1 MLKRKTSVLLMLFLI
16 RRFEHTMVASGLPW
30 ASVACAISFSIN
42 IIPVGVHQD
51 NFKNLKCH
59 YGAKKYQV
67 FVFVTGALVL
77 TMLPG
82 RKRLFGANSFFK
94 IYNHEYYNYCRN
106 NNAIGVYRT
115 CMDSNA
121 EAEKKQEKA

>member
-16 RRFEHTMVASGLPW
+16 RWFEHTADATGLPW
-30 ASVACAISFSIN
+30 ASVACAISFGKK
-42 IIPVGVHQD
+42 IIPVGVYQD
-51 NFKNLKCH
+51 NLKNLKCH
-59 YGAKKYQV
+59 NGSKEHQV

-77 TMLPG
+77 IWLPG
-82 RKRLFGANSFFK
+82 RKGLFGVNSFLK

-121 EAEKKQEKA
+121 EAEKKQAKA